1 MKKFIAYYRV
11 STKKQGLGLEAQKSV
26 VEKYIANAGGVLVG
40 EYSEKETG
48 KDNKRVELMKA
59 LAECKKEGATLI
71 IAKLDRLSRN
81 VSFIFALR
89 DSGVNFYC
97 CDIPELNTL
106 NLGIFATIAQH
117 ERELISDRTKKALAE
132 KAKTFKLGAPNPV
145 ITPEMRVKSAETL
158 REIANSNENNIRA
171 TSVAVGMFREG
182 KTLQAIAD
190 HLNEN
195 AFKTSKGCEFT
206 RMAVSR
212 LIRRYQMECYREMV

>member
-11 STKKQGLGLEAQKSV
+11 STKRQGLGLEAQKSV
-26 VEKYIANAGGVLVG
+26 VESYIANVGGVLVG
-40 EYSEKETG
+40 EYAEKESG
-48 KDNKRVELMKA
+48 KSNQRVELMRA

-117 ERELISDRTKKALAE
+117 ERELISERTRKALAE
-132 KAKTFKLGAPNPV
+132 KAKTCKLGSPNPV
-145 ITPEMRVKSAETL
+145 ITAEMREKSAEAL
-158 REIANSNENNIRA
+158 RAIANANENNIRA
-171 TSVAVGMFREG
+171 TAVIKSMVKEG
-182 KTLQAIAD
+182 RTLRQIANY
-190 HLNEN
+190 LNEN
-195 AFKTSKGCEFT
+195 SFRTSRGCKFT
-206 RMAVSR
+206 PMAVSR
-212 LIRRYQMECYREMV
+212 LAKR

>member
-11 STKKQGLGLEAQKSV
+11 STKRQGLGLDAQKSV
-26 VEKYIANAGGVLVG
+26 VESYVSSVGGTLVG
-40 EYSEKETG
+40 EFAEKESG
-48 KDNKRVELMKA
+48 KSNKRVELMKA

-106 NLGIFATIAQH
+106 NLGIFATIAQY

-132 KAKTFKLGAPNPV
+132 LKRKGVELGAPNPV

-171 TSVAVGMFREG
+171 TAVIKGMVQEG
-182 KTLQAIAD
+182 KTLRQIAKY
-190 HLNEN
+190 LNDN
-195 AFKTSKGCEFT
+195 SFRTSKGCEFT
-206 RMAVSR
+206 PMAVSR
-212 LIRRYQMECYREMV
+212 LAKR